1 MARPRE
7 EGAMIE
13 PKKLSPDG
21 QTPAGTPRRTS
32 PFDPSPFVDRGQ
44 VVPLGI
50 TGEAV
55 PPLTGPGPGVAQPY
69 APPAQQQ
76 AFPQQGYAPQG
87 FPPPPAQPYAAPFH
101 GYVPPPAYGAPPQPV
116 APPRPRHAVPR
127 QRLVDAGMIV
137 PDGGPTAQLE
147 EFRIVKRQLLGQV
160 EELRRMGS
168 GAASQRIMISSPH
181 PAEGKTFCAVNL
193 AMSIAAEK
201 EAEVVLVDLDL
212 ARSSALD
219 ILGIKNGP
227 GLMDALVDPRI
238 DVRRLVIPTDIHG
251 LSVLPG
257 GRPTNSDAEYL
268 ASSRAP
274 RVLDMLTEGRR
285 AASSSSIRRRPL
297 PPCSRRGR
305 QAGRAGG
312 AGGAGRQDVEQCGA
326 GCRLAAGGLSQHPV
340 AAQCRPVQPER
351 SPLRLLS
358 WLSGVNAMSIAAR
371 GPLLSVVSIAA
382 LTMPGVAMAAA
393 AAKQQAVTLA
403 YDASLLQTAPSDQAT
418 PDPSAQVTM
427 QTLPADT
434 AQPAGSLANARSVY
448 GTSTGNNPVS
458 YHGEV
463 QDNDPSSTNIA
474 TTRGSTA
481 RGNGRAVSGQQLD
494 AGGDGGDLS
503 QAQAPA
509 AMLPGQFSAFGAQPV
524 AGRRLVIR
532 PISRPSRSPTT
543 RSRPAAG
550 VGC

>member
-1 MARPRE
+1 
-7 EGAMIE
+7 
-13 PKKLSPDG
+13 
-21 QTPAGTPRRTS
+21 
-32 PFDPSPFVDRGQ
+32 
-44 VVPLGI
+44 VPLGI

-55 PPLTGPGPGVAQPY
+55 PPLTGPGLGVAQPY

-297 PPCSRRGR
+297 PPCSPPRSPSWSGRWRWWCWPTRRRTMRCRMPPRCWRAVPTSSCCSMPSSSARAVAASAPIMAIGGERHVYRGPWAIVVCGLHRGADHAGRGHGRRRG
-305 QAGRAGG
+305 
-312 AGGAGRQDVEQCGA
+312 
-326 GCRLAAGGLSQHPV
+326 
-340 AAQCRPVQPER
+340 
-351 SPLRLLS
+351 
-358 WLSGVNAMSIAAR
+358 
-371 GPLLSVVSIAA
+371 
-382 LTMPGVAMAAA
+382 
-393 AAKQQAVTLA
+393 
-403 YDASLLQTAPSDQAT
+403 QAT
-418 PDPSAQVTM
+418 
-427 QTLPADT
+427 
-434 AQPAGSLANARSVY
+434 
-448 GTSTGNNPVS
+448 
-458 YHGEV
+458 
-463 QDNDPSSTNIA
+463 
-474 TTRGSTA
+474 
-481 RGNGRAVSGQQLD
+481 GRD
-494 AGGDGGDLS
+494 AGL
-503 QAQAPA
+503 
-509 AMLPGQFSAFGAQPV
+509 
-524 AGRRLVIR
+524 
-532 PISRPSRSPTT
+532 
-543 RSRPAAG
+543 
-550 VGC
+550 